1 MTTKHQVRE
10 RTNYAVRL
18 LLLGHST
25 SVVVGKVAERE
36 GCSRRTARR
45 IAARALKVV
54 KDDVDK
60 VNIEN
65 AELAALLIH
74 QLQEVAAKGLET
86 GQLGS
91 SVAALRELSAMVGIG
106 CTTGVRLT
114 TNTGGS
120 GGPES
125 MRQSAHVSS

>member
-1 MTTKHQVRE
+1 MQSP
-10 RTNYAVRL
+10 
-18 LLLGHST
+18 HSPPNR
-25 SVVVGKVAERE
+25 SQG
-36 GCSRRTARR
+36 
-45 IAARALKVV
+45 LKVV

-91 SVAALRELSAMVGIG
+91 SVASLRELSA
-106 CTTGVRLT
+106 
-114 TNTGGS
+114 
-120 GGPES
+120 
-125 MRQSAHVSS
+125 

>member
-10 RTNYAVRL
+10 RTNYAVKL

-65 AELAALLIH
+65 PELAALLIH
-74 QLQEVAAKGLET
+74 QLQEIAAKGLET

-106 CTTGVRLT
+106 MHNRRPK
-114 TNTGGS
+114 GGYY
-120 GGPES
+120 G
-125 MRQSAHVSS
+125 R

>member
-10 RTNYAVRL
+10 RTNYAVKL
-18 LLLGHST
+18 LLLGRST
-25 SVVVGKVAERE
+25 SAVVDKVAEKE

-54 KDDVDK
+54 KADLDK

-65 AELAALLIH
+65 PELASLLIH
-74 QLQEVAAKGLET
+74 QLQEIAAKGLET

-91 SVAALRELSAMVGIG
+91 SVAATRELAALLGIG
-106 CTTGVRLT
+106 MQNRSQRGWRG
-114 TNTGGS
+114 TN
-120 GGPES
+120 
-125 MRQSAHVSS
+125 RC

>member
-1 MTTKHQVRE
+1 MTTKHEIRR
-10 RTNYAVRL
+10 RTNDAVKL

-25 SVVVGKVAERE
+25 QHVVGKMAERE

-54 KDDVDK
+54 KADLDK

-65 AELAALLIH
+65 PELAALLIR
-74 QLQEVAAKGLET
+74 QLQEIAAKGLET

-106 CTTGVRLT
+106 MHNR
-114 TNTGGS
+114 
-120 GGPES
+120 
-125 MRQSAHVSS
+125 SAPHHQYRR

>member
-10 RTNYAVRL
+10 RTNHAVRL

-25 SVVVGKVAERE
+25 SVVGKVAERE

-54 KDDVDK
+54 KDDVAK

-65 AELAALLIH
+65 TELAALLIH
-74 QLQEVAAKGLET
+74 QLQEIAAKGLET

-106 CTTGVRLT
+106 MHNRRA
-114 TNTGGS
+114 
-120 GGPES
+120 PHHQY
-125 MRQSAHVSS
+125 RR

>member
-1 MTTKHQVRE
+1 M
-10 RTNYAVRL
+10 
-18 LLLGHST
+18 
-25 SVVVGKVAERE
+25 AERE

-54 KDDVDK
+54 KDDVAK

-65 AELAALLIH
+65 TELAALLIH
-74 QLQEVAAKGLET
+74 QLQEIAAKGLET

-106 CTTGVRLT
+106 MHNR
-114 TNTGGS
+114 
-120 GGPES
+120 
-125 MRQSAHVSS
+125 SAPHHQYRR